1 MAFVGLPLVRLRV
14 GQFGEEEL
22 VLDRKNEGV
31 RMGASS
37 IERQRLRKFK
47 NGKLRRSVSG
57 EKKRTPDFGVRQTS
71 VNDPTESGGSRDQ
84 GSRTKQRETIKTAII
99 DGDCPLFKRM
109 RFTEFVA
116 FVTELLEK
124 KLVPRSLIFVKMST
138 GHSRMEQPKLD
149 FLRALGAR
157 VEEKLEVALG
167 SGDKPQIIVTNDEK
181 VNCLGYSERIHLL
194 FPEEPEDAEK
204 SMAENTKKSPRRRWK
219 LLRNSMSSDSRVI
232 MQEVDRLIL
241 DRSVKD
247 ADVRRSVKGDKTLN
261 ELILNAATREKAGKK
276 LTRLQRSLLRD
287 REELRMS
294 RKILIQ
300 VLRGQSTESR
310 PPLTARACLRSLKDA
325 LRKRISLTKSKQYC
339 RRLEKCLPSL
349 VQSNDDGGNEET
361 AWKNSSRSEVI
372 LADLDH
378 YIGIQN
384 KIGKHCKDEET
395 STRVR
400 IRNILLHAE
409 AVCAHAKREGAAVVF
424 VLQETSPSDF
434 HHLHYEEK
442 DSYKHHEVTALV
454 GHLLR
459 ESGCAWIDGRNVVN
473 TIGAA
478 HKRAIEE
485 GYKVSLLS
493 PRLKLDSLLRSGR
506 TRLLQKKMS
515 EFRARYR
522 QRFCE
527 DRPQVPGELYWLW
540 KAAEEVGYSKSV
552 RVALLDSKVMGTW
565 PPGYEKGTEPYS
577 AIMKIRH
584 KYAVNSAGWDRI
596 DPLLFRTLTSFTKV
610 TLSDLE
616 IERLLGDVPLLKYD
630 MAKVKERETAYI
642 SEPLMDTPPNL
653 IEPSTAKELVDQP
666 SMPAEVV
673 KAGVPVDMALT
684 KSNAVEPATE
694 VSLAS
699 VNVETPLESVRNDFD
714 RAFLQ
719 TDDKVDI
726 VEQPTKKIEDQ
737 CETTTEVVGAAV
749 VNEFRDDSKSL
760 DSASSISTCLSDS
773 AVEMEP
779 GSRDDAGVP
788 CESLETKLSAVEA
801 AQEFSLATVEIERLV
816 ESVENELADAWAQTS
831 DKVDIVPVC
840 DAVPESPEES
850 GRVGIH
856 LKNRVVEVSGV
867 AEGEAIEPTPKVQS
881 DDSSILAILTTL
893 DAADYIGIRAHEKGI
908 ALSAGREKSPDSNG
922 GCSSTF
928 ISFEHEDCNTLTLVK
943 QLLERED
950 IGKLS
955 WNLKE
960 DCRILHENWG
970 IRIGSPCDLLS
981 AKLLL
986 NPTFERR
993 TKRSMKDPKVNA
1005 TEDEQAELEADII
1018 EEAEK
1023 AIVAKDSAVE
1033 KIVRHGLMKVV
1044 DEQESVL
1051 SSVAGELES
1060 RGVSFS
1066 REAGELIGKNVAVA
1080 LSSVRQTL
1088 LNELEQNP
1096 TVFETKITRQ
1106 FREHERV
1113 SVSKMERLLAAAE
1126 SEKTLNADAV
1136 RSIRY
1141 LLTKYRTLR
1150 GLEERLDDVFDMAAG
1165 RLHPE
1170 VSLQADLYS
1179 SLDAAGSLKILDQV
1193 ANSMDALRNGLVAE
1207 KGMSIVHTEF
1217 EDLEWRIF
1225 ASYSEEPYLMRAF
1238 RESLEADR
1246 AVASYLFAKRQE
1258 KVSEEQRQ
1266 VARTFLDLVIECETD
1281 KRLIEN
1287 LEGLAGDSE
1296 AVERARRMLASLD
1309 KVNDKP
1315 SMMLR
1320 KFGHVDTMTGRKI
1333 HARVPESAR
1342 LGKEL
1347 PRGVGMPIDLDTARP
1362 HRQRSEI
1369 RKTCSRLI
1377 RHGTRADVV
1386 KQALLRILERCEAKG
1401 VEARFVFQDRAQLVF
1416 ETREAH
1422 AQEMLELVDF
1432 EMKNV
1437 ICLPKFVPMSA
1448 RTGVG
1453 RTWADAK
1460 RNADDRVPGGNDSSI

>member
-47 NGKLRRSVSG
+47 NGKLRRSVPG
-57 EKKRTPDFGVRQTS
+57 EKKRTPDFGARQTD

-84 GSRTKQRETIKTAII
+84 GSRTKQRETVKTAII
-99 DGDCPLFKRM
+99 DGNCPLFKRM

-116 FVTELLEK
+116 VVTELLEK
-124 KLVPRSLIFVKMST
+124 KLVPRSLIFVKMCT

-157 VEEKLEVALG
+157 VEDKLEVALG
-167 SGDKPQIIVTNDEK
+167 SGEKPQIIVTNDEK
-181 VNCLGYSERIHLL
+181 VKCLGYSEKIHLL
-194 FPEEPEDAEK
+194 FPEESGNAEK
-204 SMAENTKKSPRRRWK
+204 SIDENTNKSHRRRWK

-241 DRSVKD
+241 DRSVKE
-247 ADVRRSVKGDKTLN
+247 ADVRRRLKGDKTLN
-261 ELILNAATREKAGKK
+261 ELILNAATQEKAGKK
-276 LTRLQRSLLRD
+276 LTRLQGMLLRD

-310 PPLTARACLRSLKDA
+310 SPLTARGSLQSLKDA
-325 LRKRISLTKSKQYC
+325 LRKRISLAKSKQYC
-339 RRLEKCLPSL
+339 RRLGKCLPSL

-361 AWKNSSRSEVI
+361 AWKNSSRNEVI

-384 KIGKHCKDEET
+384 KIGKHCKDEDT

-400 IRNILLHAE
+400 IRNVLLHVE

-424 VLQETSPSDF
+424 VLQQTNPSDF
-434 HHLHYEEK
+434 HHLLYEEK

-459 ESGCAWIDGRNVVN
+459 ESGCSWIEGRNVAN

-506 TRLLQKKMS
+506 TRLLQKKAS
-515 EFRARYR
+515 EFRARYH

-565 PPGYEKGTEPYS
+565 PPGYEKGTEAYS

-584 KYAVNSAGWDRI
+584 KHAVNSAGWDRI
-596 DPLLFRTLTSFTKV
+596 DPLLFRTLTGFTKV
-610 TLSDLE
+610 ALSDLE
-616 IERLLGDVPLLKYD
+616 MERLLANVPSLKYD
-630 MAKVKERETAYI
+630 LAKVKERETAYI
-642 SEPLMDTPPNL
+642 SEPLTDTRPNS
-653 IEPSTAKELVDQP
+653 IEPTAKDLVDHP
-666 SMPAEVV
+666 SMTAEVA
-673 KAGVPVDMALT
+673 KAGVLVDMVRT
-684 KSNAVEPATE
+684 EPNSGEPATE

-893 DAADYIGIRAHEKGI
+893 DSADYIGIRAHEKGI
-908 ALSAGREKSPDSNG
+908 ALSAGREKSTDSNG
-922 GCSSTF
+922 RCSSTF
-928 ISFEHEDCNTLTLVK
+928 VPFEHEDCNTLTLVK

-986 NPTFERR
+986 NPAFERR
-993 TKRSMKDPKVNA
+993 TKRSMKDPKVDV
-1005 TEDEQAELEADII
+1005 TEEEQAELEADFI

-1066 REAGELIGKNVAVA
+1066 REAAQQIGKNVASA
-1080 LSSVRQTL
+1080 LSSARQTL
-1088 LNELEQNP
+1088 LKELEQNP

-1106 FREHERV
+1106 FRERETV

-1126 SEKTLNADAV
+1126 SGKTLSADAL
-1136 RSIRY
+1136 RRTRY
-1141 LLTKYRTLR
+1141 LLTNYEALL
-1150 GLEERLDDVFDMAAG
+1150 GLEERLDDFFDMADG
-1165 RLHPE
+1165 RLHPQ

-1179 SLDAAGSLKILDQV
+1179 SLDAAGSLNILDQV
-1193 ANSMDALRNGLVAE
+1193 ANSKDALRNGLVAE
-1207 KGMSIVHTEF
+1207 QGMSIVHTEF

>member
-1 MAFVGLPLVRLRV
+1 MAFVGHPLVRLRV
-14 GQFGEEEL
+14 GRFEEGEL
-22 VLDRKNEGV
+22 GLDRNNEGV
-31 RMGASS
+31 RVGASS
-37 IERQRLRKFK
+37 IERQRLRKFR
-47 NGKLRRSVSG
+47 NGKLRRSAPG
-57 EKKRTPDFGVRQTS
+57 EKKRTPDFGARQTG
-71 VNDPTESGGSRDQ
+71 VNDSTESGGSRDQ
-84 GSRTKQRETIKTAII
+84 GSRSKQKETVKTAII

-109 RFTEFVA
+109 RFTEFVSV
-116 FVTELLEK
+116 VTGLLEK
-124 KLVPRSLIFVKMST
+124 KLVPRSLIFVKMCT
-138 GHSRMEQPKLD
+138 GDSRIEQPKLD

-157 VEEKLEVALG
+157 IEDKLEVALG
-167 SGDKPQIIVTNDEK
+167 SGENPQIIVTNDEK
-181 VNCLGYSERIHLL
+181 VKCLGYSERIHLL
-194 FPEEPEDAEK
+194 FPEESKDAEK
-204 SMAENTKKSPRRRWK
+204 SIGENAKKLSQRRWK
-219 LLRNSMSSDSRVI
+219 ILRNSISSDSRVI

-241 DRSVKD
+241 DRAAKKTD
-247 ADVRRSVKGDKTLN
+247 LRRRLKGDKTLN
-261 ELILNAATREKAGKK
+261 ELILNAATRQKAGKK
-276 LTRLQRSLLRD
+276 LTRLQSILLRD

-300 VLRGQSTESR
+300 VLRGQSTESGS
-310 PPLTARACLRSLKDA
+310 PLAARGCLQSLKDA
-325 LRKRISLTKSKQYC
+325 LKKRVPVAKSKRYC
-339 RRLEKCLPSL
+339 RRLEKCLPNL
-349 VQSNDDGGNEET
+349 VQSNDSGGNEET
-361 AWKNSSRSEVI
+361 AWKNSSRNEVI

-384 KIGKHCKDEET
+384 KIVKDCKDEET

-400 IRNILLHAE
+400 IRNALLHAE

-434 HHLHYEEK
+434 HHFMYEET
-442 DSYKHHEVTALV
+442 DAYKHHEITALV

-459 ESGCAWIDGRNVVN
+459 ESGCSWIEGRNVAN

-493 PRLKLDSLLRSGR
+493 PRLKLDSLLRPGR
-506 TRLLQKKMS
+506 TRLLQKKAS
-515 EFRARYR
+515 EFRAKYR

-565 PPGYEKGTEPYS
+565 PPGYEKGSEAYS
-577 AIMKIRH
+577 AIMKFRH
-584 KYAVNSAGWDRI
+584 KHAVNSAGWDGI

-616 IERLLGDVPLLKYD
+616 IERLLVDVPLLKYD
-630 MAKVKERETAYI
+630 LAKVKAKETSYI
-642 SEPLMDTPPNL
+642 SEPLTDMRPSS
-653 IEPSTAKELVDQP
+653 IEPTVEELVDQP
-666 SMPAEVV
+666 SMTTEVV
-673 KAGVPVDMALT
+673 KAGVLVDMDKTRA
-684 KSNAVEPATE
+684 SAVEPATE

-699 VNVETPLESVRNDFD
+699 VKVEKSFESVANEF
-714 RAFLQ
+714 ASALVQ
-719 TDDKVDI
+719 TDAMVEI
-726 VEQPTKKIEDQ
+726 VEPTAKELEDQ
-737 CETTTEVVGAAV
+737 YSTNTEVVGAAV
-749 VNEFRDDSKSL
+749 VSEVKDPSDALDNVPATSPCL
-760 DSASSISTCLSDS
+760 NDSAF
-773 AVEMEP
+773 EMEP
-779 GSRDDAGVP
+779 ASSEDVEVP
-788 CESLETKLSAVEA
+788 SERVETKASDLEA
-801 AQEFSLATVEIERLV
+801 AQELSLATVEIERLV
-816 ESVENELADAWAQTS
+816 ESAENELTSAWAQT
-831 DKVDIVPVC
+831 DYKVDTVQC
-840 DAVPESPEES
+840 DAMPETQEKGGS
-850 GRVGIH
+850 VGIR
-856 LKNRVVEVSGV
+856 LENSVVEVSAV
-867 AEGEAIEPTPKVQS
+867 AEAEVLEPRPKAQS

-893 DAADYIGIRAHEKGI
+893 DSADYIGIRAHEKGI
-908 ALSAGREKSPDSNG
+908 ALSAGGEMTKDSKSG
-922 GCSSTF
+922 SSSIF
-928 ISFEHEDCNTLTLVK
+928 ISFEHEDRNTLTLVK

-960 DCRILHENWG
+960 DCKILHNKWG

-993 TKRSMKDPKVNA
+993 TKRSMKDPKVDF
-1005 TEDEQAELEADII
+1005 TEEEQAELEADFI

-1060 RGVSFS
+1060 KGVSFS
-1066 REAGELIGKNVAVA
+1066 RGTAQLIGENVAVA
-1080 LSSVRQTL
+1080 LRSTTQTL
-1088 LNELEQNP
+1088 LDELEQNP
-1096 TVFETKITRQ
+1096 TVFETKMTRQ
-1106 FREHERV
+1106 FRERKRV
-1113 SVSKMERLLAAAE
+1113 SVSKMERVLASAD
-1126 SEKTLNADAV
+1126 SEKALDADALQST
-1136 RSIRY
+1136 RH
-1141 LLTKYRTLR
+1141 LLKKYKALR
-1150 GLEERLDDVFDMAAG
+1150 GLEERLDDFFDQASE
-1165 RLHPE
+1165 RLHPQ
-1170 VSLQADLYS
+1170 VNLQADLYS
-1179 SLDAAGSLKILDQV
+1179 SLDAGGDLKILDEV
-1193 ANSMDALRNGLVAE
+1193 ANSKDAMRNGLVAE

-1238 RESLEADR
+1238 RESLEPDR
-1246 AVASYLFAKRQE
+1246 VVAGYLFARRPE

-1266 VARTFLDLVIECETD
+1266 VARTFLDLVIECDTD
-1281 KRLIEN
+1281 KRSVAT
-1287 LEGLAGDSE
+1287 LEGLADDAE

-1315 SMMLR
+1315 SMILR
-1320 KFGHVDTMTGRKI
+1320 KFGHLDTMTGRKI
-1333 HARVPESAR
+1333 HVRVPESAR
-1342 LGKEL
+1342 VGKEL
-1347 PRGVGMPIDLDTARP
+1347 PRGVGMPIDFDTTRP
-1362 HRQRSEI
+1362 HRQRAEL

-1416 ETREAH
+1416 ETSEAH

-1437 ICLPKFVPMSA
+1437 LCLPKFVSMSA

-1453 RTWADAK
+1453 KTWADAK
-1460 RNADDRVPGGNDSSI
+1460 RNADRDPGGNGSST